1 MIMNNY
7 DKVHRFEI
15 LQYLLGK
22 KKKNHSKKNSYRM
35 NQKLQSVIT
44 SYIYFSLKEKAAYV
58 LVW

>member
-7 DKVHRFEI
+7 DKVLRFEI
-15 LQYLLGK
+15 LQYLLE
-22 KKKNHSKKNSYRM
+22 KKNHSKKNSYRM

>member
-7 DKVHRFEI
+7 DKVPRFEI
-15 LQYLLGK
+15 LQYLLE
-22 KKKNHSKKNSYRM
+22 KKNHSKKNSYRM